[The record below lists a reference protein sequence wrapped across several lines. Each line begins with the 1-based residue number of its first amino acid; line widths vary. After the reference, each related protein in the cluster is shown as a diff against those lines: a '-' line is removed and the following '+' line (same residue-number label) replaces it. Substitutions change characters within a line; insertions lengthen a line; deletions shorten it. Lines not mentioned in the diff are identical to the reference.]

1 MKHYSEL
8 CKYLSS
14 LSSDKTG
21 QVKEILSF
29 MKEAEIFCIQ
39 PSASDKQISI
49 EKNGAKHEY
58 GAYEDELD
66 SPFQT
71 IWIECSDVN
80 GEESPLTHDFHTTT
94 NSLILTYGILIHEVK
109 PKNFRIWTYY
119 KINTYDDSTKS
130 FKYNKAKVF
139 ETCMIGPIA
148 EYYISRINKE
158 AWGVENP
165 HEVLKIGS
173 GKSKEI
179 KRIRRV
185 IHIAP
190 KQVKNKIAIGVH
202 KKIDWSHSWT
212 VRGHWRKIN
221 GIGKDRNN
229 QELVYGYTWVNSYLK
244 GNGELVKKARI
255 VKNTP

>member
-1 MKHYSEL
+1 MKHYSAL
-8 CKYLSS
+8 CKYLSN
-14 LSSDKTG
+14 SSFNKTE

-29 MKEAEIFCIQ
+29 MKDAEIFCIQ
-39 PSASDKQISI
+39 PSASDKEISV
-49 EKNGAKHEY
+49 AKDGTIHQY
-58 GAYEDELD
+58 GTYKDELD

-80 GEESPLTHDFHTTT
+80 GEDSSLTQDFHKHS
-94 NSLILTYGILIHEVK
+94 NSLVMTYGLLIHEVE

-130 FKYNKAKVF
+130 FRYSQTKVF
-139 ETCMIGPIA
+139 ETCMYGPIA

-158 AWGVENP
+158 AWGIENP
-165 HEVLKIGS
+165 KETIKLGS

-190 KQVKNKIAIGVH
+190 KQVKNKIATGVH

-229 QELVYGYTWVNSYLK
+229 QELIYGYTWVNSHVK